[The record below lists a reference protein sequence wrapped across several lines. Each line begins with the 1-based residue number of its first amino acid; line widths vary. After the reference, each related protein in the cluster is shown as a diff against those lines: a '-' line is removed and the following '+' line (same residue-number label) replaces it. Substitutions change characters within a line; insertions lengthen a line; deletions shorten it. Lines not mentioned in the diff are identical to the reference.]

1 MQLKTASMPVTRAV
15 VYPAPTP
22 TGAGLMIESLCNIE
36 TAEGKMGSF
45 IARPRQG
52 GPFPV
57 VLFYMDSLGIREELC
72 DMARRIAAAGYYVV
86 LPNLY
91 YRRTRQPATTQDG
104 ESAAQQVR
112 HLSVSTVMR
121 DTAAMLAY
129 VDGQSQANAK
139 SLGAVGYCMSGAF
152 VLAAA
157 GSYPDRFK
165 CAASI
170 YGVNL
175 LTQGD
180 DSPHLLLGRVRGEL
194 YFACAEFDDYVPKHI
209 MDRFEAHLA
218 ASGSN
223 YHLEWYPGTRHG
235 FAFPERQ
242 DAYDRAGA
250 ELHWERL
257 FALFRRNLSG

>member
-1 MQLKTASMPVTRAV
+1 MM
-15 VYPAPTP
+15 
-22 TGAGLMIESLCNIE
+22 ESLCNIE
-36 TAEGKMGSF
+36 TADGKMDSF
-45 IARPRQG
+45 ITCPRQG

-57 VLFYMDSLGIREELC
+57 VLFYMDSLGVREELR

-104 ESAAQQVR
+104 ESAVQPAR
-112 HLSVSTVMR
+112 PLSVSAVMR

-129 VDGQSQANAK
+129 VDGQPQANARL
-139 SLGAVGYCMSGAF
+139 LGAVGYCMSGAF
-152 VLAAA
+152 ALAAA

-165 CAASI
+165 CAVSI

-180 DSPHLLLGRVRGEL
+180 DSPHLLIGRVRGEL
-194 YFACAEFDDYVPKHI
+194 YFACAEFDDYVPKQVI
-209 MDRFEAHLA
+209 DRLEAHLT

-223 YHLEWYPGTRHG
+223 YRLEWYPGTRHG

-242 DAYDRAGA
+242 DAYDRVSA

-257 FALFRRNLSG
+257 FELFGRNLSN